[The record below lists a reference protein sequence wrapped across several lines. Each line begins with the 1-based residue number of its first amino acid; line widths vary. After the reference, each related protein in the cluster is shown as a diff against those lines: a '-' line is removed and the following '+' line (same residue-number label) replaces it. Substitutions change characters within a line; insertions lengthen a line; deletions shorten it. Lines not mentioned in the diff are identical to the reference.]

1 MTYPTI
7 DTTAVTH
14 AQLRNLVEALEVAV
28 VSRSD
33 LGDFADAIEKAL
45 PGLILKS
52 APLVPRC
59 EPVPFRMTVIR
70 GPDNL
75 ITEIIARP
83 EPDL

>member
-1 MTYPTI
+1 ML
-7 DTTAVTH
+7 DTSAITRE
-14 AQLRNLVEALEVAV
+14 QLGNLVEALEVAV
-28 VSRSD
+28 VTRSD

-52 APLVPRC
+52 APVMPRC
-59 EPVPFRMTVIR
+59 TPVPFRMTVIR

-83 EPDL
+83 EPEL